1 MNPTAPQLDPKLK
14 ETYDRVM
21 GAQMPKATS
30 SPTTASIPQPSASVQ
45 SPAPV
50 QPQPQTAERPA
61 APPAQVFVATP
72 AAPTGKTVVVKNSN
86 GKKLSP
92 VVLMVVGLA
101 FFVVYTVV
109 WLKIFAI
116 F

>member
-1 MNPTAPQLDPKLK
+1 MNPNQQTLDPKLK

-21 GAQMPKATS
+21 GTQMPNAAS
-30 SPTTASIPQPSASVQ
+30 SPATASIPQPSASVQ

-50 QPQPQTAERPA
+50 QPQTQTAEHPA

-92 VVLMVVGLA
+92 VVLIVVGLA

-109 WLKIFAI
+109 WLKVFAI